1 MEITV
6 NHKSYVVDEACSVEQ
21 LLNLVLRQEAKGIAI
36 AVNQNIVAKT
46 NWSRHA
52 LRQGDQVTLIK
63 ATQGG

>member
-21 LLNLVLRQEAKGIAI
+21 LLALVLPQEAKGIAV
-36 AVNQNIVAKT
+36 AVNQNIVAKPD
-46 NWSRHA
+46 WSACTLSH
-52 LRQGDQVTLIK
+52 GDQVILIK